1 MHSACRTT
9 GNEEPESLSLGATKV
24 IVLCGNGKQFAIFY
38 HAAIFV
44 FYFVFKSITHAFECK
59 KDNFPS
65 VRRKYKKERPKP
77 LFM

>member
-1 MHSACRTT
+1 MFYINNTSVNFYR
-9 GNEEPESLSLGATKV
+9 S
-24 IVLCGNGKQFAIFY
+24 IV
-38 HAAIFV
+38 
-44 FYFVFKSITHAFECK
+44 THTFECK

>member
-1 MHSACRTT
+1 MFSKLKCFH
-9 GNEEPESLSLGATKV
+9 G
-24 IVLCGNGKQFAIFY
+24 
-38 HAAIFV
+38 
-44 FYFVFKSITHAFECK
+44 FKSITHTFECK